1 MMDSMELHEVIR
13 QRRAELNMS
22 QSELAAK
29 AGVGRRQI
37 RRYESGETQPALPIA
52 KAIAS
57 ALGITIDELAGVDT
71 HRINL
76 SGDWWACWQAWKEG
90 TEVLNCHQ
98 ISIQQHGDRLSIATT
113 TRGTQ
118 AYEQGGYLWE
128 GELRLWDNEILMG
141 WYVAT
146 EGAVRSK
153 GTLYFVIHQH
163 GVNMTGRWVGPG
175 YDGPIITG
183 WGTIA
188 KSNEEVLALMNQL
201 KQKGTVVTA

>member
-1 MMDSMELHEVIR
+1 MELHEIIR

-29 AGVGRRQI
+29 AGVDKRQI
-37 RRYESGETQPALPIA
+37 RRYESGETQPTLPIA

-57 ALGITIDELAGVDT
+57 APGITLDELAGEDT

-76 SGDWWACWQAWKEG
+76 TGDWWACWQTWKEG
-90 TEVLNCHQ
+90 TEVLDCHQ
-98 ISIQQHGDRLSIATT
+98 ISIQQHGDKLSTATT

-118 AYEQGGYLWE
+118 AYEEGGYLWE

-175 YDGPIITG
+175 YDGPIISR
-183 WGTIA
+183 WGTVA

-201 KQKGTVVTA
+201 KEKGTVVTA